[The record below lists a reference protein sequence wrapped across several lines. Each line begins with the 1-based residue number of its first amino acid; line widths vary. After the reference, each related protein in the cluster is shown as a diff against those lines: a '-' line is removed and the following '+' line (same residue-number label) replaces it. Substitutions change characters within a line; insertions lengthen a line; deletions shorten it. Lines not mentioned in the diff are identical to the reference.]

1 MKFEQLGHAI
11 RQMITIS
18 ESEMN
23 ELTSKCSIKKFEP
36 KEFLSEQN
44 EVSVEIFFINKGLI
58 RSLIIDPDGVEHTI
72 HFATENQFIADY
84 SSFMLR
90 TPAGNSLQA
99 IEETE
104 VVVMPKESIDWGY
117 THLKQGDKMGRL
129 IAEFYFIYFDNR
141 LKNQYIYS
149 AVERYENISKVFPNI
164 HHRVPQHMIASYLG
178 ISPVHLS
185 RLKRSHP

>member
-58 RSLIIDPDGVEHTI
+58 RSLIIDPD
-72 HFATENQFIADY
+72 
-84 SSFMLR
+84 
-90 TPAGNSLQA
+90 
-99 IEETE
+99 
-104 VVVMPKESIDWGY
+104 
-117 THLKQGDKMGRL
+117 
-129 IAEFYFIYFDNR
+129 
-141 LKNQYIYS
+141 
-149 AVERYENISKVFPNI
+149 
-164 HHRVPQHMIASYLG
+164 
-178 ISPVHLS
+178 
-185 RLKRSHP
+185 